1 MPHAD
6 TAVAVFDDPISAEDA
21 VRMLTHAGFGM
32 HTLSVVGKGF
42 HVVKNGTDGSD
53 DHDCFRSCGTRG
65 AFWGYLW
72 GLLLS
77 GAFLTL
83 PPVGPV
89 VVVGHLTATL
99 IAVVEG
105 IKIAGRMSAIG
116 GTLISIGVPYD
127 IITDYEAAIEA
138 DSFLV
143 MAHGSADDVA
153 WAKAILAC
161 PGAARVA
168 IHSPPQKRLWSP
180 DRLA

>member
-1 MPHAD
+1 MSSEPDGRLGRLRSLQVLGCAGSLLGL
-6 TAVAVFDDPISAEDA
+6 PLGSSALGGVPDA
-21 VRMLTHAGFGM
+21 P
-32 HTLSVVGKGF
+32 S
-42 HVVKNGTDGSD
+42 
-53 DHDCFRSCGTRG
+53 
-65 AFWGYLW
+65 
-72 GLLLS
+72 
-77 GAFLTL
+77 
-83 PPVGPV
+83 VGPV

-168 IHSPPQKRLWSP
+168 IHSPPQKRLSSP

>member
-1 MPHAD
+1 M
-6 TAVAVFDDPISAEDA
+6 
-21 VRMLTHAGFGM
+21 
-32 HTLSVVGKGF
+32 
-42 HVVKNGTDGSD
+42 
-53 DHDCFRSCGTRG
+53 
-65 AFWGYLW
+65 
-72 GLLLS
+72 
-77 GAFLTL
+77 
-83 PPVGPV
+83 
-89 VVVGHLTATL
+89 
-99 IAVVEG
+99 VEG

-143 MAHGSADDVA
+143 MALGSADDVA

>member
-32 HTLSVVGKGF
+32 HTLSVVGKGL

-77 GAFLTL
+77 G
-83 PPVGPV
+83 
-89 VVVGHLTATL
+89 
-99 IAVVEG
+99 
-105 IKIAGRMSAIG
+105 RS
-116 GTLISIGVPYD
+116 
-127 IITDYEAAIEA
+127 
-138 DSFLV
+138 
-143 MAHGSADDVA
+143 
-153 WAKAILAC
+153 
-161 PGAARVA
+161 
-168 IHSPPQKRLWSP
+168 
-180 DRLA
+180 